1 MTIGENIRRIRQ
13 QRHMTVKELADRIGV
28 SDTYLRFYE
37 NGQRFPKKDAINKLA
52 EALNVNPEALL
63 NAEADP
69 ISSMHRLFHI
79 FKQYGGKIYDGA
91 EISSAIKKG
100 TIKDTDIFLSFDG
113 LSILIRSWEN
123 AYKAYKKAIVIA
135 ENMSDPLQK
144 ANAIIEA
151 QNEFDWWMDLY
162 PESDPDQDMVN
173 NFLIMEEAADY
184 MANHPLNDPEHPMT
198 EEEKAKANAGVKK
211 IYSKLKNQKK

>member
-13 QRHMTVKELADRIGV
+13 QRQMTVKELADRIGV

-123 AYKAYKKAIVIA
+123 AYKAYKKAIEIA
-135 ENMSDPLQK
+135 ENMSDPLQ
-144 ANAIIEA
+144 
-151 QNEFDWWMDLY
+151 
-162 PESDPDQDMVN
+162 
-173 NFLIMEEAADY
+173 
-184 MANHPLNDPEHPMT
+184 
-198 EEEKAKANAGVKK
+198 KAKANAGVKK